1 MSGRLR
7 LRKGRRGRFR
17 RGVRSVGNS
26 DPGKLKSRGPKSEG
40 DLPNLEGRR
49 RQAIKDLGSH
59 YEILIFGNTPVYVWS
74 GEELVKKGV
83 QKILQ
88 REKLVK

>member
-7 LRKGRRGRFR
+7 LRNGGRGRFR

-26 DPGKLKSRGPKSEG
+26 DPGKLKPRSPKSEG

-49 RQAIKDLGSH
+49 RQTIKDLGGH
-59 YEILIFGNTPVYVWS
+59 YEVLIFGDTPVYVWS
-74 GEELVKKGV
+74 GEELVKEGV

-88 REKLVK
+88 KRG

>member
-7 LRKGRRGRFR
+7 LRKGGRGRFR

-26 DPGKLKSRGPKSEG
+26 DPGKFKSRSPKLEG
-40 DLPNLEGRR
+40 DLPNLEGRGQ
-49 RQAIKDLGSH
+49 QAIEDLCSH
-59 YEILIFGNTPVYVWS
+59 YEILVFGDTPVYIWP
-74 GEELVKKGV
+74 GEELVKEGV

-88 REKLVK
+88 ERG